1 MSKIDFKE
9 NVAVLISFI
18 ILTIVFFYPHIVNW
32 QETTFGEF
40 DVYWFLWSIWH
51 TEQRIDEGQNPFFTD
66 ITFAP
71 YGADLSLTLGSYP
84 LTLLLSY
91 PLVKVFGL
99 FGAYNIL
106 ILSSFVLS
114 GYFAYLLIFYLTKD
128 SYGSFIGATI
138 FSFSSQH
145 LVQAIRHLNLVHIEF
160 IPLFWFYLLKA
171 FDKGQKKD
179 WCISGIILG
188 LSIYVDVRLSLMTL
202 ISTVFL
208 VFFLKPFKELR
219 KTKMLVYF
227 FIIAGVIAL
236 PQIIISVN
244 GMFLGSNRAFS
255 SFGFVLYYSPDLFN
269 FFVPPPQSLFL
280 GGYTAQIYKTLAFR
294 DFDTTIYLGVVALF
308 LSLLAIIKVKS
319 VEYIKQTGLWIA
331 TLSLGPLLK
340 IFGGLVP
347 MFLPFSIFVFL
358 PILNILRVPSR
369 FNLIFML
376 IIGIL
381 SSFGFVKLTE
391 KKKKLDKILI
401 FGIVLFLIIIEN
413 YAILPQI
420 DQTSSLFYKNLE
432 KEEKQTL
439 IYVPFSLDVVDE
451 GLAKRTYLQIEH
463 KNKIN
468 IGVLSVVPNKVY
480 GYYMSGCNRE
490 LYTLNFSECEK
501 KDFVFPD
508 DAKYLIFTKNNY
520 ETYEFNTHEANAT
533 LTEKF
538 GSNIYEDDEL
548 SVFCIQECS
557 NYK

>member
-1 MSKIDFKE
+1 MYEINIREKIL
-9 NVAVLISFI
+9 VLISFI
-18 ILTIVFFYPHIVNW
+18 ILTIMFFYPHVIKW

-40 DVYWFLWSIWH
+40 DVYWFLWSMWH
-51 TEQRIDEGQNPFFTD
+51 TEQRIDEGQNPFFTE

-71 YGADLSLTLGSYP
+71 YGADLSLALGSYP

-91 PLVKVFGL
+91 PLVKLFGL

-160 IPLFWFYLLKA
+160 IPLFWLYLLKA
-171 FDKGQKKD
+171 FNKGQKKD

-202 ISTVFL
+202 VSTAFL

-227 FIIAGVIAL
+227 FIIAGGIAL
-236 PQIIISVN
+236 PQIIMSVN
-244 GMFLGSNRAFS
+244 GMFLEPNRTFS
-255 SFGFVLYYSPDLFN
+255 SFGFMLYFSPDLFN
-269 FFVPPPQSLFL
+269 FFIPPPQSLFL

-294 DFDTTIYLGVVALF
+294 DVDTTIYLGVVALF

-319 VEYIKQTGLWIA
+319 FEYVKHTGLWIA
-331 TLSLGPLLK
+331 TLSLGPLLQV
-340 IFGGLVP
+340 FGMLVP
-347 MFLPFSIFVFL
+347 MFLPFSVFALL

-369 FNLIFML
+369 FSLILML
-376 IIGIL
+376 IIGVL
-381 SSFGFVKLTE
+381 SSFGFARLTE
-391 KKKKLDKILI
+391 KKKRTKKIFV
-401 FGIVLFLIIIEN
+401 FGVMLFLIIIEN
-413 YAILPQI
+413 YTILPEI
-420 DQTSSLFYKNLE
+420 NKESSPFYKILE
-432 KEEKQTL
+432 KEEGQTL
-439 IYVPFSLDVVDE
+439 IYVPFSPEMFDST
-451 GLAKRTYLQIEH
+451 LAKTMYSQISH

-468 IGVLSVVPNKVY
+468 VGVLSVTPKRTY
-480 GYYMSGCNRE
+480 EYYMTGCNRE

-508 DAKYLIFTKNNY
+508 DAKYILLTKNSY
-520 ETYEFNTHEANAT
+520 ESYEFDIHEANKT
-533 LTEKF
+533 LTKKF
-538 GSNIYEDDEL
+538 GSNVYEDNEL
-548 SVFCIQECS
+548 SVFCIKECP